1 MPALVVAMIVA
12 AAAAAAVAAVV
23 VVVPQSSDMNCMALG
38 SFRVGCEMRC
48 VHSFSGSVEPRG
60 RSKARGRGDAILGPA
75 ARLLP
80 LRLSLLLL
88 GLGHQLL
95 EDADEGLQL
104 LQ

>member
-1 MPALVVAMIVA
+1 
-12 AAAAAAVAAVV
+12 
-23 VVVPQSSDMNCMALG
+23 
-38 SFRVGCEMRC
+38 MRC
-48 VHSFSGSVEPRG
+48 VHSFSGGIEPRG

-80 LRLSLLLL
+80 LRHSLLLL

-95 EDADEGLQL
+95 ENADEGLQL